1 MELEPAPGP
10 VGPLPHLAAPTS
22 LEQRLTALG
31 EVVLC
36 SDIPTQFA
44 LGLLFNALGFSALHG
59 DGSLSLSY
67 VATLSLLD
75 SALLI
80 AMMWTFL
87 RLRGDSPR
95 DVFVGPS
102 PVAAEIRAGVPLIFV
117 AFLVAAAV
125 ILTVRAVLPWTH
137 NVETN
142 PLQGLLQRPI
152 DVAVFALVAVV
163 AGGVREE
170 LQRAFLMN
178 RFERWL
184 GGPAVGIIV
193 ASTVFGL
200 GHILQGW
207 DAAVATAVLG
217 AFWATVY
224 VKRRSAIA
232 PVVSHSGF
240 NLLQLVQL
248 VVLRSASA
256 SS

>member
-1 MELEPAPGP
+1 MEFEPSPEPIGALPRAEAP
-10 VGPLPHLAAPTS
+10 PT
-22 LEQRLTALG
+22 LDQRLTAVG
-31 EVVLC
+31 EVILC

-44 LGLLFNALGFSALHG
+44 LGLLFNAIGFSALHA

-75 SALLI
+75 SVLLV
-80 AMMWTFL
+80 AMMWAFL
-87 RLRGDSPR
+87 RMRGDRPR
-95 DVFVGPS
+95 DVFIGRR
-102 PVAAEIRAGVPLIFV
+102 PVAAEVRAGVPLIFV
-117 AFLVAAAV
+117 AFLIAAAV
-125 ILTVRAVLPWTH
+125 ILSVRALLPWTH

-152 DVAVFALVAVV
+152 DVAVFAVVAVV

-184 GGPAVGIIV
+184 GGPVVGIIV
-193 ASTVFGL
+193 ASAAFGV

-207 DAAVATAVLG
+207 DAAIATAVLG

-224 VKRRSAIA
+224 VRRRSAIA

-248 VVLRSASA
+248 VILRTAST
-256 SS
+256 

>member
-1 MELEPAPGP
+1 MEFEPLADP
-10 VGPLPHLAAPTS
+10 VGPLPHAAVRTRP
-22 LEQRLTALG
+22 EDRLTALG
-31 EVVLC
+31 EVILC

-44 LGLLFNALGFSALHG
+44 LGLLFNALGVSATHA

-75 SALLI
+75 SVLLVT
-80 AMMWTFL
+80 MMWAFL
-87 RLRGDSPR
+87 RMRGDRPR
-95 DVFVGPS
+95 DVFIGPN
-102 PVAAEIRAGVPLIFV
+102 PVAGEIRAGLPLIFI
-117 AFLVAAAV
+117 AFLVAAVV
-125 ILTVRAVLPWTH
+125 ILAVRALLPWMH

-142 PLQGLLQRPI
+142 PLQGLLQRPADI
-152 DVAVFALVAVV
+152 AVFAIVAVV

-184 GGPAVGIIV
+184 GGPVVGIVV
-193 ASTVFGL
+193 ASAAFGV

-207 DAAVATAVLG
+207 DAAMATAVLG
-217 AFWATVY
+217 AFWATIY
-224 VKRRSAIA
+224 VRRRSAIA

-248 VVLRSASA
+248 VILRSAST
-256 SS
+256 